1 MNDYSGLAR
10 FSHSKCC
17 KEYWEKIHF
26 AQESGENIIPK
37 RREIYRHREVY
48 KNSQSVKSANVT
60 IPVKGPAY
68 LWRVSCVYAEQS
80 PLHFVL

>member
-1 MNDYSGLAR
+1 M
-10 FSHSKCC
+10 
-17 KEYWEKIHF
+17 HF

-37 RREIYRHREVY
+37 RRETDRHRKVY
-48 KNSQSVKSANVT
+48 KNSQSVKSAYVM
-60 IPVKGPAY
+60 IPAKGPAY